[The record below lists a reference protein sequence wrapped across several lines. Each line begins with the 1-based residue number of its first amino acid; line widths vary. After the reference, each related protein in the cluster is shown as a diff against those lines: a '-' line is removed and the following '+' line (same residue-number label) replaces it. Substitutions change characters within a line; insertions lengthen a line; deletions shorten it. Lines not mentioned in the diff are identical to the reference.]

1 MNTQKLECRRA
12 TPGEWDRD
20 DRVDRGPYTADEI
33 SLADVASFLRSRRN
47 QDGSITLT
55 PAEAT
60 RLAGLLGH
68 AI

>member
-1 MNTQKLECRRA
+1 MNTQKLERPSPPCEWAR
-12 TPGEWDRD
+12 EWDRD
-20 DRVDRGPYTADEI
+20 DRPFTADEI

>member
-1 MNTQKLECRRA
+1 MNTQQHERHSAPR
-12 TPGEWDRD
+12 EWDRD
-20 DRVDRGPYTADEI
+20 DRPFTADEI
-33 SLADVASFLRSRRN
+33 SLADVASFLRARRN
-47 QDGSITLT
+47 VDGSITLT